1 MARRLR
7 TVLIIAAVVIVGLPL
22 LIVGAVLM
30 VGNTDTGRRFI
41 ERTTDHVTGGRVHL
55 EGLAGRFPDRLKLAQ
70 LQLQDRQGLW
80 LQAQQIELD
89 TSLLD
94 LLSKEGRIDLLH
106 AGKLT
111 VLRAPDYGPSAPSTS
126 PSSGMWFRE
135 LRLDRLDVQRLEL
148 GAALVGDPV
157 AVQIQ
162 ASARL
167 YSLQRLSAQLSAQR
181 LDSVPSAYRAALQID
196 SKQLDVRVDLQEDAG
211 GPLTHLAQLPDLGA
225 LEVHLLLKG
234 PREALQTHLDLHAG
248 PLSASVQG
256 NVNLRANAADLAVD
270 MDSPAITPIFGVS
283 WQRLSL
289 HGTWRGTLA
298 APNTSARLEVAG
310 INAPDVHAKSV
321 LADLRG
327 EGDKLLLDATVGN
340 FRLDTPVLVMPD
352 SKPIMLHAEAK
363 LGERSRPID
372 FTLANA
378 LVNIRGRWN
387 LTTIDGTAS
396 AEVADIRPFVAMGGL
411 NLGGR
416 GSLQVKFNVARSVG
430 RLESSAD
437 LNVRDG
443 MAPLVQL
450 LSPSAKLQTTLL
462 FRHDGLEFDN
472 TRVDCANAHASMSG
486 TILGGVLNLGWKASL
501 PTLTA
506 LSAQLAGEM
515 SGSGDVKGQSP
526 NLTLDADVNGQ
537 LSARGSPP
545 GALQLVLRAHD
556 LPEHTNGTLELNGRL
571 DGAALELSADA
582 EAAKDGSV
590 SARIERG
597 EWKSMRVQ
605 GSLHVDPQGERPQ
618 GRFELH
624 LPTLADLDRLLGQP
638 VQGAVDASV
647 VFDAR
652 DGASRA
658 HVTVDGRDVG
668 VPAQQVQELQ
678 VRGYIE
684 HPTTEPV
691 LALRLSATT
700 LLSERQTHLTVDARG
715 PPSKL
720 ELHADADLAAVGEGE
735 GIVDAPAKLD
745 MAATLS
751 TGQSQLRLTAFKLDY
766 RKQDLRLLAPAVIDF
781 GDGLSV
787 DQLSLGSADA
797 QLQAS
802 GRLSPTL
809 DLKASV
815 TNLTSAQLRALLP
828 TLAVDGRVD
837 AHAEVA
843 GSVDKP
849 TGNVEMHAAG
859 LRAGSGAAR
868 GLPATNIDLKAQL
881 NGESAQVDLQMH
893 AGDGL
898 DLSVTGQAPMNA
910 TATMAIK
917 ANGAFDLDVL
927 NPVLEAGGQRAQG
940 KARIDAQLN
949 GTPNSPQVRGT
960 VTLAGVSVQ
969 DYSRGARLTDINATL
984 NADGDTLT
992 LQQFSAR
999 AAPGNITAEGTVK
1012 LGDGAWPVNLK
1023 VSGRDAQPLASDLL
1037 TANLNMDLTLTGDLR
1052 GQLNA
1057 GGTIHVN
1064 KAVINIPK
1072 AFPPDVPT
1080 LDVVRAG
1087 RKPPPP
1093 AKPSKL
1099 VIALN
1104 YKVSAPR
1111 AVFVR
1116 GRGID
1121 AELGG
1126 DLQVSGTDS
1135 DVNVSGRFDMRQ
1147 GTINLGGTTLNF
1159 DPDSN
1164 VSFNGSGVH
1173 KKIDPSLY
1181 FKATQ
1186 DTGQL
1191 ATAELDVTGFA
1202 DAPVI
1207 TLRSNPEGEPQ
1218 DQILSQ
1224 LLFGTNAVATL
1235 SPLQLA
1241 QIGAALVTLGGIGGG
1256 GGFNPIN
1263 TIQRKLGLDRL
1274 SIGGGGSNSSSGSP
1288 GSPNALGAAP
1298 GQNEANAAT
1307 IEAGRY
1313 ISSRVY
1319 VGAKQST
1326 LGPTQAQV
1334 QIDLTKKLKLQ
1345 ATLGNGGG
1353 SVQGATPQNDPGSNA
1368 GIAYQFEY

>member
-1 MARRLR
+1 MSRRLR
-7 TVLIIAAVVIVGLPL
+7 IILVVAALVIVGLPL
-22 LIVGAVLM
+22 LIVGAVLI
-30 VGNTDTGRRFI
+30 VGNIDVGRRFI
-41 ERTTDHVTGGRVHL
+41 ERTTDHVTGGIVHL
-55 EGLAGRFPDRLKLAQ
+55 EGLAGRFPDRLKLAR

-80 LQAQQIELD
+80 LQAQEIELD

-94 LLSKEGRIDLLH
+94 LFSKEGRIDLLH

-111 VLRAPDYGPSAPSTS
+111 VLRAPDYGPSAPSSS
-126 PSSGMWFRE
+126 PSSDLWFRE

-148 GAALVGDPV
+148 GAALAGDPV

-181 LDSVPSAYRAALQID
+181 LDSVPSTYQAALQID
-196 SKQLDVRVDLQEDAG
+196 PKQLDVRVDLQEDAG
-211 GPLTHLAQLPDLGA
+211 GPLTHLAQVPDLGA

-234 PREALQTHLDLHAG
+234 PREALQAHLDLHAG
-248 PLSASVQG
+248 PLTASVKG
-256 NVNLRANAADLAVD
+256 NVNLRSNAADLAVD

-289 HGTWRGTLA
+289 HGTWRGTPA
-298 APNTSARLEVAG
+298 APNTTARLEVAG
-310 INAPDVHAKSV
+310 INAPDVHARSV

-327 EGDKLLLDATVGN
+327 EGDKLLLDATIGN
-340 FRLDTPVLVMPD
+340 FRLDTPVFAMPD
-352 SKPIMLHAEAK
+352 SKPIVVHAEAK
-363 LGERSRPID
+363 LGERARPID

-387 LTTIDGTAS
+387 LTTVDGTAS

-411 NLGGR
+411 DLGGR
-416 GSLQVKFNVARSVG
+416 GSLQVKFNVAKSVG
-430 RLESSAD
+430 RLESSVD

-443 MAPLVQL
+443 KAPLVQL
-450 LSPSAKLQTTLL
+450 LSPSAKLQNTLL
-462 FRHDGLEFDN
+462 FRPDGLEFDN
-472 TRVDCANAHASMSG
+472 TRVDSVNAHASMSG

-501 PTLTA
+501 PTLTP

-537 LSARGSPP
+537 LSAHGSPSGP
-545 GALQLVLRAHD
+545 LHLVLRAKD
-556 LPEHTNGTLELNGRL
+556 LPEHTNGTLELSGQL
-571 DGAALELSADA
+571 DGAALELSANA

-605 GSLHVDPQGERPQ
+605 GSLQMDPKAERPQ

-624 LPTLADLDRLLGQP
+624 MPTLADLDRLLGRP

-647 VFDAR
+647 LFDAH

-658 HVTVDGRDVG
+658 EVTVDGRDVG
-668 VPAQQVQELQ
+668 VPTQQVKELQ
-678 VRGYIE
+678 VRGYIDN
-684 HPTTEPV
+684 PTTEPV

-700 LLSERQTHLTVDARG
+700 LLSERQTHLSVEARG
-715 PPSKL
+715 RPEKL
-720 ELHADADLAAVGEGE
+720 DLHADADLAAVGDGE
-735 GIVDAPAKLD
+735 GIVDAPAKLA

-751 TGQSQLRLTAFKLDY
+751 AGQSQLRLTAFKVDY
-766 RKQDLRLLAPAVIDF
+766 RKQSLRLLAPAVIDF

-809 DLKASV
+809 DLKASA
-815 TNLTSAQLRALLP
+815 TNLTSAQLRALMP
-828 TLAVDGRVD
+828 NLAVDGHVD

-849 TGNVEMHAAG
+849 TGNIEMHAAG

-881 NGESAQVDLQMH
+881 NGETAQVDLQMH

-910 TATMAIK
+910 TATIAIK
-917 ANGAFDLDVL
+917 ANGAFDLNVL
-927 NPVLEAGGQRAQG
+927 NPVLEAAGQRAQG
-940 KARIDAQLN
+940 KARIDAQLD

-999 AAPGNITAEGTVK
+999 AAPGTITADGTVK

-1023 VSGRDAQPLASDLL
+1023 VTGRDAQPLASDLL

-1064 KAVINIPK
+1064 KAVINVPK

-1093 AKPSKL
+1093 PQPSKL

-1135 DVNVSGRFDMRQ
+1135 DINVSGRFDMRQ

-1207 TLRSNPEGEPQ
+1207 TLKSNPEGEPQ

-1224 LLFGTNAVATL
+1224 LLFGTAAVATL

-1274 SIGGGGSNSSSGSP
+1274 SIGGGGSNGSAGGP

-1298 GQNEANAAT
+1298 GQNDANAAT

-1319 VGAKQST
+1319 LGAKQST
-1326 LGPTQAQV
+1326 LGATQGQV